1 MIDEP
6 AGGATVDEVFFADS
20 PLHVGWEVP
29 EFFHHLPVQ
38 AADPDE
44 LGDNIAELA
53 AELFAERSNEEQF
66 NAAMVFLGHTVEL
79 IDAGA
84 QYAGMCFVD
93 FDGRPSMA
101 TLVAQR
107 VERDAGDLRASAE
120 TIAGQLSHHAPQDD
134 IRVVEMSYGPVALRT
149 GQTPMTIPPE
159 VSPDSMPHE
168 VPRRFVQAH
177 IPLPDDL
184 SVQMLELSTVSVEDW
199 DAYAR
204 MFGEIIK
211 TVEWATDDELRAARE
226 QRALEAA
233 AAELDDEARRGL
245 VTVSSRLWDLIKAHQ
260 PQLGMSPE
268 LDRMRLTICPACRVA
283 GHSAP
288 CTPEHLWTVAP
299 VEAAEADRL
308 AADLQSR
315 LTAEGWTW
323 SPETP
328 PKPGRWHADRVA
340 PQPARLALRHSPG
353 STALHVTVAL
363 TCRHRTGTP
372 PVPHQ

>member
-1 MIDEP
+1 MTDGP
-6 AGGATVDEVFFADS
+6 AFGTTVDQVFFADS

-29 EFFHHLPVQ
+29 DFFHHLPVQ

-44 LGDNIAELA
+44 LGNEIAELA
-53 AELFAERSNEEQF
+53 AALFSERSNEEQF
-66 NAAMVFLGHTVEL
+66 DAAMVFLAQTAEL

-107 VERDAGDLRASAE
+107 VERDAGDLRATAD

-134 IRVVEMSYGPVALRT
+134 VRVVELPYGPVALRT
-149 GQTPMTIPPE
+149 GLTTTAIPPE

-204 MFGEIIK
+204 MFGEILK
-211 TVEWATDDELRAARE
+211 TVEWATDDELRTARE
-226 QRALEAA
+226 QRAAA
-233 AAELDDEARRGL
+233 SAASEPDDEARRHL
-245 VTVSSRLWDLIKAHQ
+245 VAVSSRVWDLIKTQQ
-260 PQLGMSPE
+260 PRVGMSPE
-268 LDRMRLTICPACRVA
+268 LDRMRLAFCPTCRA
-283 GHSAP
+283 TGNEAP
-288 CTPEHLWTVAP
+288 CTPEHLWTLAP

-308 AADLQSR
+308 TADLQDR

-323 SPETP
+323 P
-328 PKPGRWHADRVA
+328 PGRPPQPGHWHAARTA

-353 STALHVTVAL
+353 STALHVTVTL
-363 TCRHRTGTP
+363 TCRHRTN
-372 PVPHQ
+372 